1 MGPPWS
7 ARMSVHLQSV
17 HFSAEKVVTMLQ
29 KRNQVF
35 ERVFCADVQAGHAFQ
50 LLPLPPPSKRSDGIW
65 KVCFHAASF
74 ARGAHIARGDMCMH
88 MHMWAPRGRLMSMCG
103 WICCAGYLSFLVFCS
118 ELSRH
123 RRRDARPRRR
133 CSRGLFRVQSSE
145 FILAYALEGH
155 SRGPLSH
162 F

>member
-1 MGPPWS
+1 MFAFEG
-7 ARMSVHLQSV
+7 V
-17 HFSAEKVVTMLQ
+17 HFAEKVVTMLQ

-35 ERVFCADVQAGHAFQ
+35 ERVFCADVQVATRTAAAAPAAAPVQ
-50 LLPLPPPSKRSDGIW
+50 APRWNLESLLPRGLW
-65 KVCFHAASF
+65 HAA
-74 ARGAHIARGDMCMH
+74 RIARGDMC
-88 MHMWAPRGRLMSMCG
+88 MHMWAPRGRLMSV
-103 WICCAGYLSFLVFCS
+103 CAWRSCAAYLSFLVFCS

-123 RRRDARPRRR
+123 RRRDAGVVAL
-133 CSRGLFRVQSSE
+133 RGLFRVQSSE